1 MIEVNYFENNSVIS
15 KLEISGH
22 ANFDKKGKDIV
33 CSAVSAIGVGGIN
46 ALTNIDKIEV
56 VIKEGYIL
64 VNGSGLNNEYNQIVL
79 KTMLTQLKTIEKSY
93 SKYIKVSKW

>member
-1 MIEVNYFENNSVIS
+1 MIEVNYLENNSVIS

-46 ALTNIDKIEV
+46 ALINIDKIEV

>member
-1 MIEVNYFENNSVIS
+1 MIEVNYLENNSVIS

>member
-1 MIEVNYFENNSVIS
+1 MIEVNYLENNSVIS

-64 VNGSGLNNEYNQIVL
+64 VNGSGLNNDYNQIVL

>member
-1 MIEVNYFENNSVIS
+1 MIEVNYLENNSVIS

-79 KTMLTQLKTIEKSY
+79 KTMLTQLKTI
-93 SKYIKVSKW
+93 

>member
-1 MIEVNYFENNSVIS
+1 MIEVNYLENNSVIS

-64 VNGSGLNNEYNQIVL
+64 INGSGLNNEYNQIVL

>member
-1 MIEVNYFENNSVIS
+1 MIEVNYLENNSVIS

-79 KTMLTQLKTIEKSY
+79 KTMLTQLKTIEKPFLP
-93 SKYIKVSKW
+93 

>member
-1 MIEVNYFENNSVIS
+1 MIEVNYLENNSVIS

-33 CSAVSAIGVGGIN
+33 CSAVSAIGVGGLN

>member
-1 MIEVNYFENNSVIS
+1 MIEVNYLENNGVIS

-33 CSAVSAIGVGGIN
+33 CSAISAIGVGGIN
-46 ALTNIDKIEV
+46 ALTNIDEIEI
-56 VIKEGYIL
+56 VINDGYIL

>member
-1 MIEVNYFENNSVIS
+1 MIEVNYLENNSVIL

>member
-1 MIEVNYFENNSVIS
+1 MIEVNYLENNSVIS
-15 KLEISGH
+15 KLEITGH

-46 ALTNIDKIEV
+46 ALTNIEDIEII
-56 VIKEGYIL
+56 IKEGYIL
-64 VNGSGLNNEYNQIVL
+64 IDGSGLNDEYNQIVL

>member
-1 MIEVNYFENNSVIS
+1 MIEVNYLENNSVIS

-46 ALTNIDKIEV
+46 ALTNIDEIEI
-56 VIKEGYIL
+56 VIKDGYIL

>member
-1 MIEVNYFENNSVIS
+1 MIEVNYLENNSVIS

-64 VNGSGLNNEYNQIVL
+64 VNGNGLNNEYNQIVL